1 MRHFLHRGL
10 GPEPIAVARL
20 PSRMETPSSQLPPV
34 FGSGAPERLTPLRA
48 AALPAQPLPAI
59 APRAEAELNPTPLA
73 HREPVLRRRQ
83 GAPCRRFLDMDPE
96 MW

>member
-48 AALPAQPLPAI
+48 AALPA
-59 APRAEAELNPTPLA
+59 
-73 HREPVLRRRQ
+73 
-83 GAPCRRFLDMDPE
+83 
-96 MW
+96 